1 MLRNSR
7 IPSYHLH
14 KPSGQ
19 AEVTINGKDIYLGR
33 FNSPGHLKSLVIY
46 GNPF

>member
-1 MLRNSR
+1 MTRNSR
-7 IPSYHLH
+7 IPAYHLH
-14 KPSGQ
+14 KPFGQ